1 MKTIV
6 SALLAVIF
14 TLTCKS
20 QTILQHYESNSGYS
34 FDLPSNFKSNPT
46 NRQSTDFNFLDEKN
60 RLITLQTFARTPAE
74 KGVNAHQFTKAM
86 LQESYSRADS
96 ETMIYLGEKIYV
108 GGEKAFKACF
118 SNSICVSKCEVTIY
132 KGEKVYLFTLCSK
145 LTDWKERGEMEQI
158 FQNFIESLKF
168 QSI

>member
-6 SALLAVIF
+6 IAVLAII
-14 TLTCKS
+14 TTTTCRS
-20 QTILQHYESNSGYS
+20 QTILQHYECNNGYS

-60 RLITLQTFARTPAE
+60 RLITLQTFARTAAE
-74 KGVNAHQFTKAM
+74 KGINAHQFTKEM
-86 LQESYSRADS
+86 LQESYSQADS
-96 ETMIYLGEKIYV
+96 ETLVYLGEKIYV

-118 SNSICVSKCEVTIY
+118 SNSICASKCEVTIY

-158 FQNFIESLKF
+158 FNDFLKTIKF
-168 QSI
+168 T